1 MEIMMSKYLRTNLFV
16 ILLVLTFLL
25 LAACSTAGD
34 TPTVE
39 QRAPEAAST
48 EVPATE
54 VAPTEAPPTEPAPTE
69 AEPTEST
76 AAESGG
82 SPAAAVQMECTLVS
96 DQPDVPA
103 ELVTIFGVTEDDWVK
118 GPETA
123 ALTIVEY
130 SDFQ

>member
-1 MEIMMSKYLRTNLFV
+1 M
-16 ILLVLTFLL
+16 VLTSIL
-25 LAACSTAGD
+25 LAACSTGGE
-34 TPTVE
+34 TPAVE
-39 QRAPEAAST
+39 VSTPDSVSQPVEATFTKVPPT

-54 VAPTEAPPTEPAPTE
+54 APPTDAAPTE

-76 AAESGG
+76 ALDLGG
-82 SPAAAVQMECTLVS
+82 SAPAGAQMECTLVS
-96 DQPDVPA
+96 DQSDAPA
-103 ELVTIFGVTEDDWVK
+103 ELVAIFGITEEDWVK